1 MSRIRAD
8 QILNG
13 AGTGAPNFS
22 LGLQVGAATT
32 VHTTGIDLGSGNI
45 QSHNINSTG
54 IITAQSGVNVTGG
67 TVTVGAD
74 PNDGANAGA
83 KMTTTGVIQAARAS
97 GSAASAVFMGFLEG
111 DTSANFRVNANGSGY
126 LMGNVGIGTDDPNYR
141 FVVGGSNQAV
151 MIREGA
157 GTLAEMTNTTA
168 QRLGFQG
175 GNAELGL
182 FKDSNGDY
190 KYILGSWQGSIPIP
204 LVFRTGNRIERM
216 RITFGGNVGIGLTN
230 PNRKLVI
237 SQANSTAY
245 SGTDFDQDYHVLKL
259 NNSTD
264 SKTVGMQFLIGS
276 NGEAAITA
284 TETSDGATDL
294 IFGTRGSGS
303 RAERL
308 RITSAGDVTMRGT
321 DSQYLEMASF
331 KTTNGAT
338 LVSNNGGFLSFT
350 PIENTNSSVIVHS
363 TSTNPTR
370 ITFPVAGVVHVNFH
384 QDIRSGNAT
393 TSSHYDYIRFDKNG
407 STVLNSL
414 ITSTSGLWGNIHG
427 TATIEVASN
436 DYIELRLLTN
446 TSISSWDDT
455 NWSSYNFIFA
465 PINTNS

>member
-1 MSRIRAD
+1 
-8 QILNG
+8 
-13 AGTGAPNFS
+13 
-22 LGLQVGAATT
+22 
-32 VHTTGIDLGSGNI
+32 
-45 QSHNINSTG
+45 
-54 IITAQSGVNVTGG
+54 
-67 TVTVGAD
+67 
-74 PNDGANAGA
+74 
-83 KMTTTGVIQAARAS
+83 
-97 GSAASAVFMGFLEG
+97 
-111 DTSANFRVNANGSGY
+111 ANFRVNANGSGY